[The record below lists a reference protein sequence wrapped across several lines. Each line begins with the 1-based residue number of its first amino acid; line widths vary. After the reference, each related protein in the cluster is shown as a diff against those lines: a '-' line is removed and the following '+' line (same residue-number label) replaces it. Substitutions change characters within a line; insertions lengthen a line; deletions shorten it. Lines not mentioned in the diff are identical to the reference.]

1 VTWVHGDGITF
12 LVAATMVFTG
22 MTLTLDDFTEVLLSP
37 SQVSMGCLCQF
48 SLMPL
53 IAAVLSRLLKLPPDI
68 AAGMIL
74 LGSAPAPPPP
84 QQPRRAAHATRW
96 THPAALD
103 PTAGG
108 EELSKQVIDL
118 ELMRPGPPQVLPRRN
133 LVEPHHAHRAR
144 RRGALRP
151 PPPPPSY

>member
-1 VTWVHGDGITF
+1 
-12 LVAATMVFTG
+12 
-22 MTLTLDDFTEVLLSP
+22 
-37 SQVSMGCLCQF
+37 MGCLCQF

-96 THPAALD
+96 TYPAAL
-103 PTAGG
+103 
-108 EELSKQVIDL
+108 
-118 ELMRPGPPQVLPRRN
+118 
-133 LVEPHHAHRAR
+133 R
-144 RRGALRP
+144 RR
-151 PPPPPSY
+151 